1 MADNI
6 NIDWILKRRSIR
18 KYKNK
23 RISDE
28 EIETV
33 LKAAMYAP
41 SAVNRQPW
49 HYIVI
54 DDKSIFNKFMEI
66 HPHSTFLKDASHA
79 ILICGD
85 EKLHH
90 GDGYWIVDCAAATEN
105 MLLAAHHIG
114 LGACW
119 IGIHPREDR
128 KKLIKELFQL
138 PAHVH
143 AFAMVSLGYPAT
155 TYDLP
160 ERFKPERIHKNTW
173 SKK

>member
-1 MADNI
+1 MADNL
-6 NIDWILKRRSIR
+6 NIDWILQRRSIR

-28 EIETV
+28 EILTV

-41 SAVNRQPW
+41 SAVNKQPW
-49 HYIVI
+49 HYIVV
-54 DDKSIFNKFMEI
+54 DDKDIFNKFVEI
-66 HPHSTFLKDASHA
+66 HPYSTFLADASHG

-85 EKLHH
+85 EELQH
-90 GDGYWIVDCAAATEN
+90 GDGYWIVDCGAATEN
-105 MLLAAHHIG
+105 LLLAAHSIG

-128 KKLIKELFQL
+128 KKLIKKLFQL

-143 AFAMVSLGYPAT
+143 PFAMVSLGYPAAT
-155 TYDLP
+155 RDLP
-160 ERFKPERIHKNTW
+160 DRFKPERIHTNMWTK
-173 SKK
+173 